1 MKLTFEVGNAEK
13 HRIDFF
19 WSQFWG
25 RSFLAVDGTRILT
38 SGVRLS
44 SPLKIIGKNDVAS
57 GWKARL
63 PYALTRDDWRRFLPY
78 PFWYDYA
85 DIELVHRWTV
95 VVGTAEQHR
104 VTIEKERARWVAGLR
119 PSKYR
124 VLIDDA
130 LVREYRGY

>member
-25 RSFLAVDGTRILT
+25 RSFLAVDGTKVLT
-38 SGVRLS
+38 SGVTLS
-44 SPLKIIGKNDVAS
+44 SPIKIISKSDIAS

-63 PYALTRDDWRRFLPY
+63 PYALTRDGWQRFLPY
-78 PFWYDYA
+78 PFWFDYA

-95 VVGTAEQHR
+95 MVGTVEQHR
-104 VTIEKERARWVAGLR
+104 VMIEKERARWVAGLR
-119 PSKYR
+119 PSNYR
-124 VLIDDA
+124 ILIDDT
-130 LVREYRGY
+130 LVRECRGY